1 MTESIQALLPDG
13 DKAILAMDYQKNLP
27 LPLTGISQEYYKRQL
42 WIHNFCIHDNVTND
56 ATTFLYAEHYAK
68 KGPNEVIS
76 CLNYY
81 FDGLPTS
88 ISKVHIFLDDCFSQ
102 NKNRYLIAYLNVLAH
117 TKFDEIR
124 VYYPLPGHSRMPC
137 NRDFGRIE
145 KKGGRKIGWQNHQ
158 SG

>member
-1 MTESIQALLPDG
+1 MTESIQTLLPDG